1 MINKFSY
8 ILGLKLLSMII
19 GFFISIIVIKKLP
32 LEEYGVYSLLISI
45 ISISVM
51 VFTFNIQ
58 ELLFVKLS
66 KVKSK
71 LQMSQMI
78 STTNTTVFVIYGF
91 LIILFLFTPLKDLIL
106 KSFDLINYSQ
116 AFEFTVYYIFIYSLI
131 LTFMRYFMFTSQAI
145 KYSFSE
151 LLIAILWVVP
161 FLFYGILNVTD
172 IMFYKFLTVTLMLF
186 AMFIVFYKQNTYLG
200 IFKNFD
206 KDYLKEAFIFGMAT
220 FLPSLCIY
228 ILAVVSVFFLSYLDT
243 NEAVALFS
251 FANLP
256 FIILNSI
263 LSSTL
268 ILILLPKI
276 NNYHNER
283 NSRKY
288 LLISKIFQIILVLLI
303 PISSFIVAFSS
314 EIILLLSK
322 KEYLLVSDSLIYFS
336 LILILSTLVTFLKQE
351 LYLERKYKK
360 LLIVFL
366 PGLILNVVF
375 NFIFIPIYS
384 YLGAAISLLI
394 TYLYIFI
401 SLLIVTKVY
410 KYLLIKS
417 MNLISI
423 IVVNIGFILILIC
436 INYFKNL
443 FVIDSI
449 FVMFLLITLSSTFL
463 FLPYLYYFYKKDFFR
478 GVLK

>member
-1 MINKFSY
+1 MKQLSY
-8 ILGLKLLSMII
+8 TLTLKILSMII
-19 GFFISIIVIKKLP
+19 SFFISIAIIKRLSI
-32 LEEYGVYSLLISI
+32 EEYGVYSLLISI

-51 VFTFNIQ
+51 VFSFNIQ
-58 ELLFVKLS
+58 ELLFVRLS
-66 KVKSK
+66 KIKSK
-71 LQMSQMI
+71 LQISQMI
-78 STTNTTVFVIYGF
+78 STTNTTVFAIYGF
-91 LIILFLFTPLKDLIL
+91 LIVLILFTPLKGLIL
-106 KSFDLINYSQ
+106 KSFDLTNYSQ
-116 AFEFTVYYIFIYSLI
+116 AFEFTIYYIFVYSLI

-151 LLIAILWVVP
+151 FLIAILWIVP
-161 FLFYGILNVTD
+161 FLFYGSLNVTD
-172 IMFYKFLTVTLMLF
+172 IMFYKFLTVVLILL
-186 AMFIVFYKQNTYLG
+186 AMFIVFYKQNISLG
-200 IFKNFD
+200 IFENFD

-251 FANLP
+251 LGNLP
-256 FIILNSI
+256 FTILNSI

-276 NNYHNER
+276 NHYHKER

-288 LLISKIFQIILVLLI
+288 LLISKIFQIILMLLI

-322 KEYLLVSDSLIYFS
+322 KEYLVVSDSFIYFS
-336 LILILSTLVTFLKQE
+336 LVLILTTLVAFLKQE

-366 PGLILNVVF
+366 PGVILNAVC

-384 YLGAAISLLI
+384 YLGAVISLLI

-401 SLLIVTKVY
+401 ALLIITKIY
-410 KYLLIKS
+410 KYLIIKS
-417 MNLISI
+417 NNVIMI
-423 IVVNIGFILILIC
+423 IALNIGFIFIFIF
-436 INYFKNL
+436 INYCKNL
-443 FVIDSI
+443 FVIDSMI
-449 FVMFLLITLSSTFL
+449 IVFFAITLLSIFL
-463 FLPYLYYFYKKDFFR
+463 FLPYFYYFYKKDFFK
-478 GVLK
+478 GVL

>member
-1 MINKFSY
+1 
-8 ILGLKLLSMII
+8 MII
-19 GFFISIIVIKKLP
+19 GVFISIIIIKKLP
-32 LEEYGVYSLLISI
+32 LEEYGVYSLLTSI

-58 ELLFVKLS
+58 ELLFVRLS

-71 LQMSQMI
+71 LQISQMV
-78 STTNTTVFVIYGF
+78 STTNTAVFVIYGF
-91 LIILFLFTPLKDLIL
+91 LIVLILFTPLKGLIL

-116 AFEFTVYYIFIYSLI
+116 AFEFTVYYIFMYSLI
-131 LTFMRYFMFTSQAI
+131 LTFMRYFMFASQAI

-151 LLIAILWVVP
+151 FLIAILWIVP

-172 IMFYKFLTVTLMLF
+172 IMFYKFLTVALILF
-186 AMFIVFYKQNTYLG
+186 AMFIVFYKQNTSLG
-200 IFKNFD
+200 IFENFD

-251 FANLP
+251 FGNLP
-256 FIILNSI
+256 FTILNSI

-276 NNYHNER
+276 NHYHKER

-288 LLISKIFQIILVLLI
+288 LLISKIFQIILILLI

-322 KEYLLVSDSLIYFS
+322 KEYLVVSDSFIYFS
-336 LILILSTLVTFLKQE
+336 LVLILTTLVAFLKQE

-366 PGLILNVVF
+366 PGVILNVVC

-384 YLGAAISLLI
+384 YLGAVISLLI
-394 TYLYIFI
+394 AYLYIFI

-436 INYFKNL
+436 IDYLKNL

-449 FVMFLLITLSSTFL
+449 FAIFLLIVLSSTFL
-463 FLPYLYYFYKKDFFR
+463 FLPYLYYFYKKDFFI